1 MSDIN
6 ILVCDD
12 DREIAGAIEI
22 YLRNEGYNVFKAFDG
37 VQALDIARRQE
48 LHLIIMDVMM
58 PNMDGVQAT
67 MKIRE
72 EKNIPIIM
80 LSAKSEDYDKITG
93 LNVGA
98 DDYVTKPFNPLE
110 LIARVKSQI
119 RRYVN
124 LGSIAGGQ
132 QQAEGVYCS
141 GGLTVDDRQ
150 KLVTVDGEQVTVTPI
165 EYGILKFL
173 TENAGRVLRI
183 GQMYE
188 AGW

>member
-1 MSDIN
+1 
-6 ILVCDD
+6 
-12 DREIAGAIEI
+12 
-22 YLRNEGYNVFKAFDG
+22 
-37 VQALDIARRQE
+37 
-48 LHLIIMDVMM
+48 
-58 PNMDGVQAT
+58 
-67 MKIRE
+67 
-72 EKNIPIIM
+72 M

-93 LNVGA
+93 LNAGA

-124 LGSIAGGQ
+124 LGSIQGGQ

-173 TENAGRVLRI
+173 TEDAGRVFSI
-183 GQMYE
+183 GQIYE
-188 AGW
+188 AVWNEPYYYTSNGTVMVHIRNIRLKIEDDPQNPRRVCTVWGKGYHFARDGGGGHEA